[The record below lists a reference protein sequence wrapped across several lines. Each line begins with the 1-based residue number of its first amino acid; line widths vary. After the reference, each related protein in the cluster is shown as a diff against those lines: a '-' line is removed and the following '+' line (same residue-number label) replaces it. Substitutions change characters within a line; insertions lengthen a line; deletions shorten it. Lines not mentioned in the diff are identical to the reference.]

1 MLPAAS
7 RALLKP
13 RDFCGQMETQRIQE
27 MHFFTSVSDGRS
39 GGIAPTGHFFA
50 QIPQPVQDFFVLGF
64 IGTPPYSR
72 YGRFPGIQRCFGKSS
87 PQSPCERSSQNGQAL
102 PDLSRP
108 AVRAQ
113 TAGAGTLPLPKPRNQ
128 IAKIFSGWY
137 NFKEILQWNGEK
149 L

>member
-108 AVRAQ
+108 
-113 TAGAGTLPLPKPRNQ
+113 GANCRSGNSSSSKAPKPDCKNLLRMV
-128 IAKIFSGWY
+128 
-137 NFKEILQWNGEK
+137 
-149 L
+149 